1 MPSTLR
7 AALRTLRTAPG
18 FAAAVVLTLA
28 LGIALATAMGTVAR
42 AVAFARFPV
51 RAQDRVV
58 VLWGEQSA
66 RRLAHRPLGWRAY
79 ERFAAE
85 ARGVDATA
93 ALDYYGGVPRLFR
106 PAGAAAGDDRP
117 LRLTQAAV
125 SGNLF
130 PLLGVVPALGRTLRP
145 DDDVPGGPGVLVL
158 SHAAWRRD
166 FGGDPRIVGRALWSV
181 ERRAPYTVVGVMP
194 PGLDFPRGVDAWT
207 PLLPYWAPT
216 GRIDEGLLVVDVIA
230 RLAPGATVAQAAAE
244 LTTFFRREAARGSPA
259 VGDAVGTA
267 RTLATAVV
275 GDARPAFG
283 ATAGAAALVLAI
295 ACVNVTGLVLVRA
308 ARRRRE
314 LAVRASVGAGRG
326 RLVAQLVAEHAV
338 LAGLAGVLGAV
349 LAAGLVRAFAALA
362 PADLPRVAEVRVDP
376 ALLAAAAGLTAL
388 VVLLV
393 GLLPALGASRVDVAD
408 VLRGDGRGASGGL
421 GARRTRRALVAA
433 QAALAVVVLAG
444 AGLLGRSFAR
454 LRAADLGIAAD
465 RLALVQLLPPSEP
478 GQAPGPTDASRWHA
492 TLDALV
498 ARVAA
503 IPGVRGVAP
512 VAAAP
517 FAGSGGWDIPA
528 EPEGA
533 AAGDSARTP
542 WLNMEV
548 TTADFRAA
556 SGVPLLQGRFLSAA
570 DREGAPGAVVLSA
583 AAARAMWPDAAPAPG
598 GAPDV
603 VGRRVRLGGPRDP
616 LGWRTV
622 VGVVGETR
630 YRDLVAPR
638 PSVYIP
644 YRQFPA
650 APTHLA
656 VRAAGDPAA
665 VVPAV
670 RRAVAEVAPGV
681 LVTRASTMREL
692 VAAPLA
698 RPRLLAALLGAFAAA
713 ALVLTAV
720 GLYAVAAA
728 SAAQRGR
735 ELGVRAALGARPGDL
750 RRLVLGEGL
759 GVAAAGAAV
768 GLGAALALSRLVGA
782 LLFEVAPVDPATF
795 ALVPALLLAV
805 CALACLGPARRA
817 ARADPM
823 RTLRAE

>member
-1 MPSTLR
+1 MPTALR
-7 AALRTLRTAPG
+7 AAFRTLRTAPG

-51 RAQDRVV
+51 RDQERVV
-58 VLWGEQSA
+58 VLWGEQRAS
-66 RRLAHRPLGWRAY
+66 RLAHRPLGWRAY

-85 ARGVDATA
+85 ARGLAGVA
-93 ALDYYGGVPRLFR
+93 AVDYYGAVPRLFGT
-106 PAGAAAGDDRP
+106 PGGGADDRP

-125 SGNLF
+125 SGGLF
-130 PLLGVVPALGRTLRP
+130 PLLGVAPALGRTLRP
-145 DDDVPGGPGVLVL
+145 DDDVPGGPGVVVL
-158 SHAAWRRD
+158 SHAAWRRH
-166 FGGDPRIVGRALWSV
+166 FAGDPRVVGRALWSV
-181 ERRAPYTVVGVMP
+181 ERREPYTVVGVMP
-194 PGLDFPRGVDAWT
+194 PGLDFPRGADVWT

-216 GRIDEGLLVVDVIA
+216 GQINEQLLAVDVVA
-230 RLAPGATVAQAAAE
+230 RLAPGTTVAQAAAE
-244 LTTFFRREAARGSPA
+244 LTGFFRRDPARAAQGA
-259 VGDAVGTA
+259 VDAVGTA
-267 RTLATAVV
+267 RTLPVAVV
-275 GDARPAFG
+275 GDARPAFA

-295 ACVNVTGLVLVRA
+295 ACVNVAGLVLVRA

-326 RLVAQLVAEHAV
+326 RLVGQLVTEHAV
-338 LAGLAGVLGAV
+338 LAGAAGVLGAA

-362 PADLPRVAEVRVDP
+362 PADLPRVAEVRVDLG
-376 ALLAAAAGLTAL
+376 LLAAAAAVTAA

-408 VLRGDGRGASGGL
+408 VLRSDSRGASGGR
-421 GARRTRRALVAA
+421 GARRTRRTLVAA

-478 GQAPGPTDASRWHA
+478 GQAPGPAAAERWNA
-492 TLDALV
+492 TLDGVV

-503 IPGVRGVAP
+503 LPGVAGVAP

-517 FAGSGGWDIPA
+517 FAGAGGWDIPA

-533 AAGDSARTP
+533 APGDSARRP

-548 TTADFRAA
+548 TTAGFRAV
-556 SGVPLLQGRFLSAA
+556 SGVPLLGGRFLSDA

-583 AAARAMWPDAAPAPG
+583 AAARAMWPDVGMAPG

-603 VGRRVRLGGPRDP
+603 VGRRVRLGGARDP

-650 APTHLA
+650 APTLLA

-670 RRAVAEVAPGV
+670 RRAVTEAAPGV
-681 LVTRASTMREL
+681 LVTKASTMRQL
-692 VAAPLA
+692 VDVPLA
-698 RPRLLAALLGAFAAA
+698 RPRLLAALLAAFAAA

-782 LLFEVAPVDPATF
+782 LLFEVAPADPATF

-805 CALACLGPARRA
+805 CAAACLGPARRA
-817 ARADPM
+817 ARTDPM